1 MTQKQLIAE
10 GDRVDHKVFGLG
22 TVVEARSEGF
32 TSNDTTGGSGY
43 PVTVKWDD
51 PERRDNTVMHW
62 ALTRVSSPDVRPYK
76 FWDKQYQP
84 LREEWLSARRKVEQL
99 SVSFEPDWKELDEA
113 IDAEEKAWVEMRD
126 FINKP
131 RS

>member
-22 TVVEARSEGF
+22 TVAEARSEGF
-32 TSNDTTGGSGY
+32 TCNDSKPGIGY

-51 PERRDNTVMHW
+51 RERRDTTVMHW
-62 ALTRVSSPDVRPYK
+62 ALTKVSSPDVRPYK

-84 LREEWLSARRKVEQL
+84 LREQWLSARRKVEQL
-99 SVSFEPDWKELDEA
+99 SMSFEPDWKELDKA
-113 IDAEEKAWVEMRD
+113 IEAEEEAWVKMRE
-126 FINKP
+126 FINTP